1 MTGRPA
7 LTSRLPFLL
16 PVQVFDAKR
25 LIGRSIKDPSIQ
37 DDIRRFPFIEKKDL
51 RDRQEAVPPFGDII
65 AVPERDIVYKVIAN
79 GKNPMTTK
87 LSSVMSRPLKVIK
100 ASDRVESA
108 ASALRANKIKRL
120 PVVDRKGKLV
130 GIVTEG
136 DLLRVYPGMI
146 DVVSEMQEI
155 RRSKPN
161 EYYTGT
167 CDICGCFSE
176 ELRRDEGKLKCEECI
191 EEDEV

>member
-1 MTGRPA
+1 MSEGANSGLMYHVSEAFGAAYETGPEYQI
-7 LTSRLPFLL
+7 LD
-16 PVQVFDAKR
+16 DAKH
-25 LIGRSIKDPSIQ
+25 
-37 DDIRRFPFIEKKDL
+37 
-51 RDRQEAVPPFGDII
+51 GD
-65 AVPERDIVYKVIAN
+65 
-79 GKNPMTTK
+79 GKNPKTTK
-87 LSSVMSRPLKVIK
+87 LGSVMSRPLKVIK
-100 ASDRVESA
+100 ASDKVESA

-136 DLLRVYPGMI
+136 DLLRVYPGMV

-155 RRSKPN
+155 RQSKPN

-176 ELRRDEGKLKCEECI
+176 ELRRDESKLKCEECI
-191 EEDEV
+191 EEDSV